1 MGDMDQVAGACSLDG
16 VCELTPASATS
27 DEDERLLRELAAY
40 DKAAAGF
47 IGIDA
52 GEAAAKE
59 DAGEDFYLYIGRPTC
74 RWCRKLLPSMA
85 QVFADRGVDLYY
97 LDSTNTDAD
106 EALAAFRDRHGVKTV
121 PTVFHFTGSSAPLR
135 LEVDLELD
143 EDDLRT
149 ALDKELAAG
158 FAA

>member
-1 MGDMDQVAGACSLDG
+1 MDDRNQAAGACSIDG
-16 VCELTPASATS
+16 VCELKPATVSE
-27 DEDERLLRELAAY
+27 EDERLQRELAAY

-52 GEAAAKE
+52 AKAAAKE

-85 QVFADRGVDLYY
+85 AVFAGQGVDLFY
-97 LDSTNTDAD
+97 LDSTDTAQD
-106 EALAAFRDRHGVKTV
+106 EQLAAFRDRHGVKTV
-121 PTVFHFTGSSAPLR
+121 PTVFHFVGGGEPLW
-135 LEVDLELD
+135 LEVDLELG
-143 EDDLRT
+143 EDDLKA

>member
-1 MGDMDQVAGACSLDG
+1 MSDMDQVAGACSLDG
-16 VCELTPASATS
+16 VCELTPATAAS
-27 DEDERLLRELAAY
+27 DEDERLQRELAAY

-47 IGIDA
+47 IGIGA
-52 GEAAAKE
+52 SEVAAKE
-59 DAGEDFYLYIGRPTC
+59 DAGKDFYLYIGRPTC
-74 RWCRKLLPSMA
+74 RWCRRLLPSMA

-106 EALAAFRDRHGVKTV
+106 EALAAFRDRYGVKTV
-121 PTVFHFTGSSAPLR
+121 PTVFHFTGAGVPLR

>member
-1 MGDMDQVAGACSLDG
+1 MGDRNQAAGACSIDG
-16 VCELTPASATS
+16 VCELTPATTISE
-27 DEDERLLRELAAY
+27 EDERLQRELAAY
-40 DKAAAGF
+40 DKAVAGF

-52 GEAAAKE
+52 AEAAAKE

-85 QVFADRGVDLYY
+85 AVFAERGVDLFY
-97 LDSTNTDAD
+97 LDSTDTAQD
-106 EALAAFRDRHGVKTV
+106 EQLAAFRDRHGVKTV
-121 PTVFHFTGSSAPLR
+121 PTVFHFVGDGEPLR

-143 EDDLRT
+143 EDDLK
-149 ALDKELAAG
+149 AVLDKELATG

>member
-16 VCELTPASATS
+16 VCELTPATTAS
-27 DEDERLLRELAAY
+27 DEDERLQRELATY

-47 IGIDA
+47 IGICA
-52 GEAAAKE
+52 AEAEAKE
-59 DAGEDFYLYIGRPTC
+59 GAGEDFYLYIGRPTC
-74 RWCRKLLPSMA
+74 RWCRRLLPSMA

-121 PTVFHFTGSSAPLR
+121 PTVFHFTGAGTPLR

-143 EDDLRT
+143 EDDLKA
-149 ALDKELAAG
+149 ALDRELAAG